1 MKDIRPALYSFLMG
15 DAGIYAAVEGN
26 KTRQQGGSRIFP
38 VKIPQGVK
46 AASIVYTRISG
57 AGIYHMGGE
66 SGLSMPRYQIDAW
79 APTGDAAT
87 ALANLIKDRIS
98 GYRGV
103 MGSGG
108 AAVTVQGV
116 FMADEREDYDDTVQL
131 SRMSRD
137 YFIDHEEL

>member
-1 MKDIRPALYSFLMG
+1 MKDIRPALRAFLLG
-15 DAGIYAAVEGN
+15 DAGIVALV
-26 KTRQQGGSRIFP
+26 TTGGISRVYPI
-38 VKIPQGVK
+38 KLPQGTK
-46 AASIVYTRISG
+46 TASIVYTRISG
-57 AGIYHMGGE
+57 SSIYHMQGQ

-87 ALANLIKDRIS
+87 ALANLIKDRLS

-116 FMADEREDYDDTVQL
+116 FMLDEREDYDDAVSM

-137 YFIDHEEL
+137 YAIDHEEI

>member
-1 MKDIRPALYSFLMG
+1 MKDIRLALFSFLMA
-15 DAGIYAAVEGN
+15 DSGIYAAVEGN

-38 VKIPQGVK
+38 IKLPQGTK
-46 AASIVYTRISG
+46 TASIVYTRISG
-57 AGIYHMGGE
+57 AGDYHMEGE

-79 APTGDAAT
+79 APTADAAT

-103 MGSGG
+103 MGTGP

-116 FMADEREDYDDTVQL
+116 FMADEREDYDDAVQM

-137 YFIDHEEL
+137 YFIDHVE

>member
-1 MKDIRPALYSFLMG
+1 MKDIRPALRAFLLA
-15 DAGIYAAVEGN
+15 DAGIAAIVA
-26 KTRQQGGSRIFP
+26 TRVFP
-38 VKIPQGVK
+38 IKLPQGTK
-46 AASIVYTRISG
+46 TASIVYTRISG

-66 SGLSMPRYQIDAW
+66 SGLSMPRYQIDSW
-79 APTGDAAT
+79 APNGDAAT
-87 ALANLIKDRIS
+87 TLANLIKDRLS

-116 FMADEREDYDDTVQL
+116 FMAAEMEDYDDAVQM

-137 YFIDHEEL
+137 YFIDYEEV

>member
-1 MKDIRPALYSFLMG
+1 MKDIRPALRNFLSNDSAIAAIVG
-15 DAGIYAAVEGN
+15 SGSAARIY
-26 KTRQQGGSRIFP
+26 T

-46 AASIVYTRISG
+46 AACIVYSRISG
-57 AGIYHMGGE
+57 SGIYHMAGP
-66 SGLSMPRYQIDAW
+66 SGLAMSRFQIDAW
-79 APTGDAAT
+79 GLTGDAAT

-103 MGSGG
+103 MGTGP

-116 FMADEREDYDDTVQL
+116 FMLNELEDYDDAVSM

-137 YFIDHEEL
+137 YAIDHEEA

>member
-1 MKDIRPALYSFLMG
+1 MKDIRKALRAYLLA
-15 DAGIYAAVEGN
+15 DTGIAALVSDRVYFIKMKQGN
-26 KTRQQGGSRIFP
+26 VDP
-38 VKIPQGVK
+38 C
-46 AASIVYTRISG
+46 IVFSRISG
-57 AGIYHMGGE
+57 AGIYHHGGP
-66 SGLSMPRYQIDAW
+66 SGLSMPRYQLDSW
-79 APTGDAAT
+79 SKTGDGAT

-116 FMADEREDYDDTVQL
+116 FMADEREDYDDVVQM

>member
-1 MKDIRPALYSFLMG
+1 MKDIRPALRAFLLA
-15 DAGIYAAVEGN
+15 DAGIAALVA
-26 KTRQQGGSRIFP
+26 TRVFP
-38 VKIPQGVK
+38 IKLPQGTK

-57 AGIYHMGGE
+57 AGIYHMQGD

-87 ALANLIKDRIS
+87 TLANLIKDRLS

-103 MGSGG
+103 MGTGPS
-108 AAVTVQGV
+108 AIAVQGV